1 MPIPPRVRPRG
12 PGASAGWAGAGV
24 LGRCDVLDAL
34 AGACPGGGVAAG
46 EDGAA
51 GAAAAGVFDV

>member
-1 MPIPPRVRPRG
+1 MPIPPLVRPRG
-12 PGASAGWAGAGV
+12 PGASAGCAGV
-24 LGRCDVLDAL
+24 GALGCRGVRDVL

-51 GAAAAGVFDV
+51 AVGVPDV

>member
-12 PGASAGWAGAGV
+12 PGVSAGCVGVGA
-24 LGRCDVLDAL
+24 LGRCGVRDVLV
-34 AGACPGGGVAAG
+34 GAFPGGGVAAG

-51 GAAAAGVFDV
+51 AVGVSDD

>member
-12 PGASAGWAGAGV
+12 PGEGASAGCVGVGA
-24 LGRCDVLDAL
+24 LGRCGVRDVLV
-34 AGACPGGGVAAG
+34 GACPGGGVAAG

-51 GAAAAGVFDV
+51 AVGVSDD